1 MAMKIPSSESDAA
14 MLRTVSV
21 VRRRFRQQFLAIKG
35 IYPSMI
41 YYSKLSADAQ
51 SLHAAG
57 PGIGRG
63 GGGGGRS
70 AGWRGDRSGGRS
82 GGPGGKFTDR
92 FEGSHRAR
100 RNARDPR
107 SLRPNRQL
115 PPGWRDD
122 LQHARAMRDV
132 RRSAGSGPRI
142 DAGLRRERPALRRSA
157 Q

>member
-57 PGIGRG
+57 PGIGRAGASG
-63 GGGGGRS
+63 GGS
-70 AGWRGDRSGGRS
+70 AGWRGGRSWGGRE
-82 GGPGGKFTDR
+82 GPGGKITER
-92 FEGSHRAR
+92 FEGSHPAR
-100 RNARDPR
+100 PHARHPR
-107 SLRPNRQL
+107 SLGPNRQT
-115 PPGWRDD
+115 
-122 LQHARAMRDV
+122 HA
-132 RRSAGSGPRI
+132 GGH
-142 DAGLRRERPALRRSA
+142 
-157 Q
+157 